1 MIQLIFEAFSDTENW
16 IVEDDPSSLTTEEV
30 EIFRRD
36 LSTMTIQDTLNEGN
50 GRFDLSLC
58 VMIIMFID

>member
-1 MIQLIFEAFSDTENW
+1 MPQMSMR
-16 IVEDDPSSLTTEEV
+16 V

-36 LSTMTIQDTLNEGN
+36 LSNITIQDTLNEGN